1 MKKNTVYITGH
12 RNPDMDT
19 LCSSLGYAALKN
31 LIDPRN
37 EYVAVRCSH
46 LNEGT
51 KRLMALLE
59 MEAPVY
65 MKDVYPKVSDVMITS
80 EQKLD
85 ASESLSKLAET
96 YEDFDTP
103 AAPVFDKGEFYGLVS
118 PDAIADW
125 TMRSLQ
131 NGKDMNDIPTIGEVT
146 DRKAPRL
153 KTDDLFE
160 DAKKRLQNSSSRGI
174 AVFDRDGKY
183 AGYATRRCFLD
194 TPRYNVILVDHNERE
209 QSIKGIETANI
220 CEIID
225 HHRLNALKTEL
236 PLFIDAEPLGSTC
249 TIIYQMYLRNGIR
262 PDRKTAK
269 VLLTGILTDTLI
281 LRSPTATR
289 IDRDSADA
297 LSAISGLDYESFG
310 KELFNC
316 MEGLKK
322 RDPSDAIASDFK
334 EYKENTMRIGIG
346 QCEVTT
352 LSDIDEYAGIYLA
365 TLENVRKNRGLDWAV
380 LMITDVVKE
389 RSVLLSTESRLAS
402 SLPYQKLEDGIFD
415 MPGVLSRKKQLLPEI
430 IHCLNQ

>member
-1 MKKNTVYITGH
+1 MQKNTVYITGH

-19 LCSSLGYAALKN
+19 LCSSLGYAVLKN

-37 EYVAVRCSH
+37 EYTAVRCSH
-46 LNEGT
+46 LNDGT
-51 KRLMALLE
+51 KRLMSLLGVA
-59 MEAPVY
+59 APAY

-80 EQKLD
+80 GQKLE
-85 ASESLSKLAET
+85 ASESLMRLAES
-96 YEDFDTP
+96 YDGFETP
-103 AAPVFDKGEFYGLVS
+103 TTPVFDQGIFYGLVT

-125 TMRSLQ
+125 TVRALQ
-131 NGKDMNDIPTIGEVT
+131 SGKDLNNVPTVGEVT
-146 DRKAPRL
+146 DRRIPRVQ
-153 KTDDLFE
+153 TDELFE

-194 TPRYNVILVDHNERE
+194 TPRYNVIMVDHNERE

-225 HHRLNALKTEL
+225 HHRLNALKTDL

-249 TIIYQMYLRNGIR
+249 TIVYQMYLRNGIR
-262 PDRKTAK
+262 PDKATAK
-269 VLLTGILTDTLI
+269 ILLTGILTDTLI

-297 LSAISGLDYESFG
+297 LSAISGLDCEQFG

-322 RDPSDAIASDFK
+322 RDPAEAIGSDFK

-352 LSDIDEYAGIYLA
+352 LSDLDEYADAYLEA
-365 TLENVRKNRGLDWAV
+365 LESVRKNRGLDWAV

-389 RSVLLSTESRLAS
+389 RSVLLSTNARAAA
-402 SLPYQKLEDGIFD
+402 SLPYQKTKEGRYD

-430 IHCLNQ
+430 LHCLNQ